1 MRHLFASLLCLA
13 LFSTSQA
20 AAANRVALVMGNGA
34 YEEATALEN
43 PVRDAEAMAAA
54 LEALEFDVI
63 LRTDVDRRSTD
74 QALGEFISASEGAE
88 IALLFFAGHGIQ
100 IGGENFLLPVDVS
113 AESEWSL
120 RSSAIEAQRIISEM
134 ERRAGVS
141 IVILDACRDNPL
153 VDIVASST
161 RSAVPQ
167 RGLGR
172 MKLSSRGAIVAFAA
186 AAGDTASD
194 GTGDHSPFTQ
204 ALLEEIDE
212 PNVEIGLMFRRVAGR
227 VRDETRGDQHP
238 ELLVRLVDEVYL
250 NRTEAPAEMQVAAVA
265 EATEETQPEATQVAT
280 QESASEENTASDLQ
294 RQGAAPGRIDLADRR
309 FFGRRV
315 VHQPAWLSNL
325 TVPEP
330 SGWRS
335 AAPEA
340 LTETDENNSFGAAQW
355 VPLAAAVEARI
366 APRGDYDWFRVEV
379 PSRGELWVEVDPA
392 PPELDLYAQIY
403 SADNAAVGSAQGAA
417 GAGDALVGRFPVPAP
432 GAYWVALW
440 DGSSNAES
448 SVPFNANI
456 DFIPADDPFEPN
468 DTLGAAAPLPA
479 QATVWPTIYPRGDYD
494 WFQVWVP
501 EPGLL
506 QLTAS
511 KVPDELDIY
520 FRVLDLNKGSIHG
533 SIGPAREGGDTVA
546 DAELPAPGTYLIE
559 VHDGSSNAAT
569 VEPFRLD
576 LEFKPVS
583 DLAEPNNTVSEAVIV
598 PATSR
603 REMAIF
609 PRGDYDWLA
618 VDVDHPGELTLLA
631 ENSPDNLDVYVRVL
645 NADGQAILGSTGPAR
660 EGGDVYTFADL
671 PAPGRYF
678 VELHDGSSNASSPDL
693 LDLELTYLAQPDQYE
708 PNNGPAE
715 AAPLTLGTQ
724 TLLNILPRGDYD
736 WFRIEVPIAGELYIE
751 LEEVPEN
758 LDLYV
763 SVLDANQASI
773 SGSIGP
779 PREGAV
785 TEAIV
790 DLPRAGAYYIQIW
803 DGSSNA
809 RSIDPALLTT
819 TFTPIAEALEP
830 NDSFSMARPIKLGE
844 SYLGNILPKGDYD
857 WYIIEAPRAGTFV
870 VNVDDVDDKL
880 DIYATLYDAEVRGSS
895 AYGPPREGAATE
907 AEFEVPAAGLYR
919 LRLHDGSS
927 NNRSAKPFR
936 FQVDFN

>member
-1 MRHLFASLLCLA
+1 MRHLFACLLCLV
-13 LFSTSQA
+13 LFSSSQA

-172 MKLSSRGAIVAFAA
+172 MTLSSRGAIVAFAA

-250 NRTEAPAEMQVAAVA
+250 NRTDAPEETQVAAVSERREDA
-265 EATEETQPEATQVAT
+265 QPEATQAAT
-280 QESASEENTASDLQ
+280 EESTAPDLE
-294 RQGAAPGRIDLADRR
+294 RQAAAPGRIALADRR

-315 VHQPAWLSNL
+315 VHQPAWLTDL
-325 TVPEP
+325 AVPEP

-340 LTETDENNSFGAAQW
+340 LVETDENNSFGTAQW
-355 VPLAAAVEARI
+355 VPLAAAIEARI
-366 APRGDYDWFRVEV
+366 APTGDYDWFHVEV
-379 PSRGELWVEVDPA
+379 PARGELWVEVDPA
-392 PPELDLYAQIY
+392 PPELDLYAQVY
-403 SADNAAVGSAQGAA
+403 SADNSAVGGAQGAA
-417 GAGDALVGRFPVPAP
+417 GAGKALVGRFPVPAP
-432 GAYWVALW
+432 GAYRIVLW

-448 SVPFNANI
+448 SVPFTAKI
-456 DFIPADDPFEPN
+456 DFVPADDPFEPN
-468 DTLGAAAPLPA
+468 DTLGAASPLPA
-479 QATVWPTIYPRGDYD
+479 TATVWPTIYPRGDYD
-494 WFQVWVP
+494 WFKVWVP

-511 KVPDELDIY
+511 KVPDDLDIY
-520 FRVLDLNKGSIHG
+520 FRVFDLNKTSIHG

-576 LEFKPVS
+576 LAFKPVS
-583 DLAEPNNTVSEAVIV
+583 DLAEPNNSVSEAVIV
-598 PATSR
+598 PPTSR

-631 ENSPDNLDVYVRVL
+631 ENSPDNLDVYIRVL
-645 NADGQAILGSTGPAR
+645 NSDGKAILGSTGPAR

-708 PNNGPAE
+708 PNNGPGE
-715 AAPLTLGTQ
+715 AAPLTIGTQ
-724 TLLNILPRGDYD
+724 TLLNILPVADSD
-736 WFRIEVPIAGELYIE
+736 WFRIAVPIAGELYIE
-751 LEEVPEN
+751 LDEVPEN

-763 SVLDANQASI
+763 KVLDADQAAI
-773 SGSIGP
+773 SSSIGP
-779 PREGAV
+779 TREGAV

-790 DLPRAGAYYIQIW
+790 DLPGPGIYYLQIW

-809 RSIDPALLTT
+809 RSIEPALLTT
-819 TFTPIAEALEP
+819 RFTPIAETLEP

-844 SYLGNILPKGDYD
+844 PYFGNILPVGDYD
-857 WYIIEAPRAGTFV
+857 WYLLEAPRAGTFV

-895 AYGPPREGAATE
+895 ALGPPREGAATE

-927 NNRSAKPFR
+927 NSRSAKPFR